1 MQTRRVTHTFFWYL
15 NIRYMDTTKIALLK
29 GREIRRTLH
38 NGEWWFSVVDVVQAL
53 TDSAD
58 PSDYWYR
65 MTIRLKGE
73 ENIELSTLCRRLKL
87 PEIVP
92 WHGSHV
98 SLCFIHNHE
107 GDPYAHTCALG
118 AFSFYL
124 ALFEN
129 LWYRSFRNVISVF
142 LFLNKIEHFL
152 SSGARMPDRTEL
164 VVRNST
170 RQPKS
175 PSPVMSIHFRHHNC
189 LSRLR

>member
-1 MQTRRVTHTFFWYL
+1 
-15 NIRYMDTTKIALLK
+15 MDTTKIALLK

-92 WHGSHV
+92 
-98 SLCFIHNHE
+98 
-107 GDPYAHTCALG
+107 
-118 AFSFYL
+118 
-124 ALFEN
+124 
-129 LWYRSFRNVISVF
+129 
-142 LFLNKIEHFL
+142 
-152 SSGARMPDRTEL
+152 
-164 VVRNST
+164 
-170 RQPKS
+170 
-175 PSPVMSIHFRHHNC
+175 
-189 LSRLR
+189 